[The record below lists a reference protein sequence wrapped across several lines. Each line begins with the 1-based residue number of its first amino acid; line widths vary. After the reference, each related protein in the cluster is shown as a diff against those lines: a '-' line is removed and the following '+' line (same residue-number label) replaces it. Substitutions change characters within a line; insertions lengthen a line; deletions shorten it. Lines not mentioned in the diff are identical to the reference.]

1 MSGQAQTQRPPT
13 GCRWGCLLLAC
24 VFVIIIGAIVWGA
37 VSTYEGAYR
46 MTSPSPR
53 TFPPIAE
60 GGGQAVQ
67 EKLQQAQDELAR
79 GGSPEVHLTAD
90 ELNAWFLGSPNNRE
104 MAEHVRFRIEKSAEQ
119 HQGTPDATDWLV
131 AEVSVPLTFMPQL
144 PLVPGFR
151 DRYFNGK
158 LGARLSVDH
167 GELKVESF
175 DLEGNN
181 ARLPWLTTSQDYRQ
195 TVSQAINK
203 ALRDSE
209 PEDQALLNAIQS
221 IQIANNEIV
230 VKFGKGEGKK
240 PGG

>member
-1 MSGQAQTQRPPT
+1 MSGQPQTQQPPT

-24 VFVIIIGAIVWGA
+24 VFVVIVGAIAWGA
-37 VSTYEGAYR
+37 VSTYEGAYQ

-67 EKLQQAQDELAR
+67 EKLQQAQEELAR

-90 ELNAWFLGSPNNRE
+90 EFNAWFLGSPNNQE
-104 MAEHVRFRIEKSAEQ
+104 LAKDVRFRIEA
-119 HQGTPDATDWLV
+119 DWLV
-131 AEVSVPLTFMPQL
+131 AEASFPLRFMAQL
-144 PLVPGFR
+144 PFVPGFH

-158 LGARLSVDH
+158 LAVRLSVDH
-167 GELKVESF
+167 GELKVEAF
-175 DLEGNN
+175 DLEGNG
-181 ARLPWLTTSQDYRQ
+181 ARLPWLTTSQDFRQ
-195 TVSQAINK
+195 TVSQGINK

-209 PEDQALLNAIQS
+209 PEDQALLSAIQS

-240 PGG
+240 RGG

>member
-1 MSGQAQTQRPPT
+1 MSAPQQTQRPPT

-24 VFVIIIGAIVWGA
+24 VFVVIIGAIAWGA
-37 VSTYEGAYR
+37 VSTYKGAYQ

-67 EKLQQAQDELAR
+67 EKLQQAQEELAK

-90 ELNAWFLGSPNNRE
+90 EFNAWFLGSPNNQE
-104 MAEHVRFRIEKSAEQ
+104 LAKDVRFRIEA
-119 HQGTPDATDWLV
+119 DWLV
-131 AEVSVPLTFMPQL
+131 ADASFPLTFMAQL
-144 PLVPGFR
+144 PLLPGFH

-158 LGARLSVDH
+158 LAVRLSVDH
-167 GELKVESF
+167 GELKVEAF
-175 DLEGNN
+175 DLEGNG
-181 ARLPWLTTSQDYRQ
+181 ARLPWLTTSQDFRQ
-195 TVSQAINK
+195 TVSQGINK

>member
-1 MSGQAQTQRPPT
+1 MSAPQQTQRPPT

-24 VFVIIIGAIVWGA
+24 VFIVIIGAIAWGA
-37 VSTYEGAYR
+37 VSTYKGAYQ

-67 EKLQQAQDELAR
+67 EKLQQAQEELAK

-90 ELNAWFLGSPNNRE
+90 EFNAWFLGSPNNQE
-104 MAEHVRFRIEKSAEQ
+104 LAKDVRFRIEA
-119 HQGTPDATDWLV
+119 DWLV
-131 AEVSVPLTFMPQL
+131 ADASFPLTFMAQL
-144 PLVPGFR
+144 PLLPGFH

-158 LGARLSVDH
+158 LAVRLSVDH
-167 GELKVESF
+167 GELKVEAF
-175 DLEGNN
+175 DLEGNG
-181 ARLPWLTTSQDYRQ
+181 ARLPWLTTSQDFRQ
-195 TVSQAINK
+195 TVSQGINK
-203 ALRDSE
+203 ALRDSK
-209 PEDQALLNAIQS
+209 PEDQVLLDAIQS
-221 IQIANNEIV
+221 IQIANNEIA

>member
-1 MSGQAQTQRPPT
+1 MAEPQTQRPPT
-13 GCRWGCLLLAC
+13 GCRWGCLLMAC
-24 VFVIIIGAIVWGA
+24 VFVVIIGAIAWGA
-37 VSTYEGAYR
+37 VSTYEGAYQ

-67 EKLQQAQDELAR
+67 EKLQQAQDELAK

-90 ELNAWFLGSPNNRE
+90 EFNGWFLGSPNNRE
-104 MAEHVRFRIEKSAEQ
+104 MAEHVRFRIEKSTEQ
-119 HQGTPDATDWLV
+119 HQGIPDATDWLV

-167 GELKVESF
+167 GELKVEAF
-175 DLEGNN
+175 DLEGNG
-181 ARLPWLTTSQDYRQ
+181 ARLPWLTTSQDFRQ
-195 TVSQAINK
+195 TVSQGINK

>member
-1 MSGQAQTQRPPT
+1 M
-13 GCRWGCLLLAC
+13 
-24 VFVIIIGAIVWGA
+24 
-37 VSTYEGAYR
+37 
-46 MTSPSPR
+46 
-53 TFPPIAE
+53 
-60 GGGQAVQ
+60 
-67 EKLQQAQDELAR
+67 
-79 GGSPEVHLTAD
+79 
-90 ELNAWFLGSPNNRE
+90 
-104 MAEHVRFRIEKSAEQ
+104 
-119 HQGTPDATDWLV
+119 

-203 ALRDSE
+203 ALRDSK
-209 PEDQALLNAIQS
+209 PEDQALLDAIQS
-221 IQIANNEIV
+221 IQIVNNKNG

-240 PGG
+240 SGG

>member
-1 MSGQAQTQRPPT
+1 MSAPQQPQRTPT

-24 VFVIIIGAIVWGA
+24 VFVVIIGAIAWGA
-37 VSTYEGAYR
+37 VSTYKGAYQ

-67 EKLQQAQDELAR
+67 EKLQQAQEELAK

-90 ELNAWFLGSPNNRE
+90 EFNAWFLGSPNNQE
-104 MAEHVRFRIEKSAEQ
+104 LAKDVRFRIEA
-119 HQGTPDATDWLV
+119 DWLV
-131 AEVSVPLTFMPQL
+131 AEASFPLTFMAQL
-144 PLVPGFR
+144 PLVPGFH

-158 LGARLSVDH
+158 LAVRLSVDH
-167 GELKVESF
+167 GELKVEAF
-175 DLEGNN
+175 DLEGNG
-181 ARLPWLTTSQDYRQ
+181 ARLPWLTTSQDFRQ
-195 TVSQAINK
+195 TVSQGINK

>member
-1 MSGQAQTQRPPT
+1 MSAPQQTQRPPT

-24 VFVIIIGAIVWGA
+24 VFVVIIGAIAWGA
-37 VSTYEGAYR
+37 VSTYKGAYQ

-67 EKLQQAQDELAR
+67 GKLQQAQEELAK

-90 ELNAWFLGSPNNRE
+90 EFNAWFLGSPNNQE
-104 MAEHVRFRIEKSAEQ
+104 LAKDVRFRIEA
-119 HQGTPDATDWLV
+119 DWLV
-131 AEVSVPLTFMPQL
+131 ADASFPLTFMAQL
-144 PLVPGFR
+144 PLLPGFH

-158 LGARLSVDH
+158 LAVRLSVDH
-167 GELKVESF
+167 GELKVEAF
-175 DLEGNN
+175 DLEGNG
-181 ARLPWLTTSQDYRQ
+181 ARLPWLTTSQDFRQ
-195 TVSQAINK
+195 TVSQGINK
-203 ALRDSE
+203 ALRDSK
-209 PEDQALLNAIQS
+209 PEDQVLLDAIQS

>member
-1 MSGQAQTQRPPT
+1 MSAPQQTQRPPT

-24 VFVIIIGAIVWGA
+24 VFVVIIGAIAWGA
-37 VSTYEGAYR
+37 VSTYEGAYQ

-67 EKLQQAQDELAR
+67 EKLQQAQDELAK

-90 ELNAWFLGSPNNRE
+90 EFNAWFLGSPNNQE
-104 MAEHVRFRIEKSAEQ
+104 LAKDVRFRIEA
-119 HQGTPDATDWLV
+119 DWLV
-131 AEVSVPLTFMPQL
+131 AEASFPLTFMAQL
-144 PLVPGFR
+144 PLVPGFH

-158 LGARLSVDH
+158 LAVRLSVDH
-167 GELKVESF
+167 GELKVEAF
-175 DLEGNN
+175 DLEGNG
-181 ARLPWLTTSQDYRQ
+181 ARLPWLTTSQDFRQ
-195 TVSQAINK
+195 TVSQGINK

-230 VKFGKGEGKK
+230 VQFGKGNGKK

>member
-1 MSGQAQTQRPPT
+1 MSAPQQTQRPPT

-24 VFVIIIGAIVWGA
+24 VFVVIIGAIAWGA
-37 VSTYEGAYR
+37 VSTYKGAYQ

-67 EKLQQAQDELAR
+67 EKLQQAQEELAK

-90 ELNAWFLGSPNNRE
+90 EFNAWFLGSPNNQE
-104 MAEHVRFRIEKSAEQ
+104 LAKDVRFRIEA
-119 HQGTPDATDWLV
+119 DWLV
-131 AEVSVPLTFMPQL
+131 ADASFPLTFMAQL
-144 PLVPGFR
+144 PLLPGFH

-158 LGARLSVDH
+158 LAVRLSVDH
-167 GELKVESF
+167 GELKVEAF
-175 DLEGNN
+175 DLEGNG
-181 ARLPWLTTSQDYRQ
+181 ARLPWLTTSQDFRQ
-195 TVSQAINK
+195 TVSQGINK
-203 ALRDSE
+203 ALRDSK
-209 PEDQALLNAIQS
+209 PEDQVLLDAIQS

>member
-1 MSGQAQTQRPPT
+1 MSAPQQTQRPPT

-24 VFVIIIGAIVWGA
+24 VFVVIIGAIAWGA
-37 VSTYEGAYR
+37 VSTYKGAYQ

-67 EKLQQAQDELAR
+67 EKLQQAQEELAK

-90 ELNAWFLGSPNNRE
+90 EFNAWFLGSPNNQE
-104 MAEHVRFRIEKSAEQ
+104 LAKDVRFRIEA
-119 HQGTPDATDWLV
+119 DWLV
-131 AEVSVPLTFMPQL
+131 ADASFPLTFMAQL
-144 PLVPGFR
+144 PLLPGFH

-158 LGARLSVDH
+158 LAVRLSVDH
-167 GELKVESF
+167 GELKVEAF
-175 DLEGNN
+175 DLEGNG
-181 ARLPWLTTSQDYRQ
+181 ARLPWLTTSQDFRQ
-195 TVSQAINK
+195 TVSQGINK
-203 ALRDSE
+203 ALRDSK
-209 PEDQALLNAIQS
+209 PEDQALLDAIQS